1 MFQKLKMAS
10 VALAILIFLLSLLA
24 VLQFYRFQNLLF
36 EVNSSRISVPAQ
48 MLKRDVERTLAFGLS
63 LQLNVQ
69 LKSML
74 EQVIEK
80 YPSIQAVQLL
90 DTVADSGQILWDSGE
105 PIINPMRYV
114 RAQIRSGKEMWFDA
128 SHPSRFIQSWTIN
141 DPIGQPV
148 ASLIVAAD
156 KTQAAESLADARTE
170 LFKFWLLLCLAV
182 LLILTPIL
190 LYIFTRLD
198 RIIGS
203 AKDILLGKTV
213 DSSASEQSEICELA
227 HKVVNSSQTQTVD
240 KG

>member
-1 MFQKLKMAS
+1 MFQKLKMAA
-10 VALAILIFLLSLLA
+10 VALAIIFFLLSLLA

-36 EVNSSRISVPAQ
+36 EVNSSRISAPAQ

-69 LKSML
+69 LKSMF

-80 YPSIQAVQLL
+80 YPNIQSVQLI
-90 DTVADSGQILWDSGE
+90 DTVANSGKVLWDSGD
-105 PIINPMRYV
+105 PVLDPMQYV

-128 SHPSRFIQSWTIN
+128 SHPNLFIQSWTIN

-156 KTQAAESLADARTE
+156 KSQAVKLLADARTE
-170 LFKFWLLLCLAV
+170 LFKFWLVLCLAV
-182 LLILTPIL
+182 LMILTPIL
-190 LYIFTRLD
+190 LYIFTRLY

-203 AKDILLGKTV
+203 AKDILLGKSV
-213 DSSASEQSEICELA
+213 DSCLSDRSEICELA
-227 HKVVNSSQTQTVD
+227 QQIVNTSQSQTVN